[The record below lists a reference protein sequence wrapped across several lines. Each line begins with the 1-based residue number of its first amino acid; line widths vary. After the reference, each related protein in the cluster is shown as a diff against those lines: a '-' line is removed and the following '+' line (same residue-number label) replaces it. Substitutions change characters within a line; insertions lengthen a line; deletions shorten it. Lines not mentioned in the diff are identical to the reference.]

1 MSQLLNHCPDAVLE
15 DVAEHGLAPL
25 AAYFDRVL
33 TLAADQP
40 IGLDA
45 LGCET
50 ALCGCGQF
58 TWMKG
63 ADRWELMDGTPHR
76 HPRVDNNMT
85 YTAMAAAWGHV
96 PKPRPWQARY
106 AGELG

>member
-1 MSQLLNHCPDAVLE
+1 MTRVLDLCPDAVLE
-15 DVAEHGLAPL
+15 DVAEHGRAPL
-25 AAYFDRVL
+25 AAYFDAVL
-33 TLAADQP
+33 ALAADQP
-40 IGLDA
+40 LAFDA

-50 ALCGCGQF
+50 ALCGCGQV

-63 ADRWELMDGTPHR
+63 ADRWGLMDGEPHR

-85 YTAMAAAWGHV
+85 YAEMAAAWGHA

-106 AGELG
+106 AGELA